1 MRRALI
7 DGFDTLRERP
17 RPHVKPE
24 RVIMADT
31 RCPFLER
38 VTHPLFRQIVTRIG
52 RLAWHPT

>member
-1 MRRALI
+1 
-7 DGFDTLRERP
+7 
-17 RPHVKPE
+17 
-24 RVIMADT
+24 VIMADT